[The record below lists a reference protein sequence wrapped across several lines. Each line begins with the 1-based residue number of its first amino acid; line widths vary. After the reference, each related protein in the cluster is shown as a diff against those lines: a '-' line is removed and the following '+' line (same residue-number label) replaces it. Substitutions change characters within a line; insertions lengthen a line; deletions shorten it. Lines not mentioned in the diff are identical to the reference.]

1 VLDDD
6 KQQHTKHSAAIASA
20 QTSLSSTLTPVY
32 TTYCTA
38 LYTALQAKA
47 KLRQAVEWPLRYS
60 AAFTKFGLSAPRGI
74 LLYGPPG
81 CSKTTLVRA
90 AATAAGATFVS
101 LSGADV

>member
-1 VLDDD
+1 VL
-6 KQQHTKHSAAIASA
+6 AAA
-20 QTSLSSTLTPVY
+20 QLSNTHVLHCAV
-32 TTYCTA
+32 
-38 LYTALQAKA
+38 LQAKA